1 MNLKTKLSSIII
13 MFLMFVISAHPVYAD
28 QQVHDQQ
35 HLLTTADIQQIHEL
49 NQQLQQLPHPRQI
62 WVRIYQG
69 LPSNW
74 DIYNAKEL
82 KKIYQNDSV
91 LEDYQQDELEATLPK
106 VPEIND
112 EDYDDYDE
120 AEAAQKHA
128 DQLEKQNDRISG
140 QVSFVIVYR
149 YQGRN
154 LVTFTP
160 ISNDKS
166 PRIPNNFQ
174 RWYLHWLLPKNITND
189 HKLMRVIHKYR
200 TFVQRHDAVT
210 NQSPD
215 WNALI
220 DFWSYAFMLWLIYY
234 CIVGARSGKGGYYDD
249 NRSADGQFEEGY
261 MYGYW
266 QGDQQYQNRDRGD
279 DSDW

>member
-69 LPSNW
+69 LPPDW

-91 LEDYQQDELEATLPK
+91 LKDYQQDELEATLPK

-112 EDYDDYDE
+112 EDY
-120 AEAAQKHA
+120 
-128 DQLEKQNDRISG
+128 
-140 QVSFVIVYR
+140 
-149 YQGRN
+149 
-154 LVTFTP
+154 
-160 ISNDKS
+160 
-166 PRIPNNFQ
+166 
-174 RWYLHWLLPKNITND
+174 
-189 HKLMRVIHKYR
+189 
-200 TFVQRHDAVT
+200 
-210 NQSPD
+210 
-215 WNALI
+215 
-220 DFWSYAFMLWLIYY
+220 
-234 CIVGARSGKGGYYDD
+234 
-249 NRSADGQFEEGY
+249 
-261 MYGYW
+261 
-266 QGDQQYQNRDRGD
+266 
-279 DSDW
+279 